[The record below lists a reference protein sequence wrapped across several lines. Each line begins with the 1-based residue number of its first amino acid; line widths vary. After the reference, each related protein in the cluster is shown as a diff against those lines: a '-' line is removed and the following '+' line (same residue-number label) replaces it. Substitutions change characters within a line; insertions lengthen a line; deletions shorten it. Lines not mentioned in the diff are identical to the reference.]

1 MQLKNLTALLCVCVV
16 CVSTSARA
24 ETAFFDNGSS
34 ISVKSHRI
42 DGDSVVL
49 TLRDGGEMVSSFSSI
64 VRFGPDDPN
73 YVQPVTAVPASMTV
87 PNPTPTPT
95 PTLTPA
101 STLTPTPILVSAP
114 LPTSTSTYVPSYDEL
129 ITKFSTMYSVPPNLV
144 HAVIQVESGYDER
157 AVSRTGAKGLM
168 QLMPETARRFNVN
181 DPFDARQNIEGGV
194 RYLRQLLDQFPLKLA
209 VAAYN
214 AGESAVRRFRGVPP
228 YAETR
233 GYVARVLR
241 LAGK

>member
-1 MQLKNLTALLCVCVV
+1 MKKLTALLCVCVV

-24 ETAFFDNGSS
+24 ETAFFDNGNS
-34 ISVKSHRI
+34 ISVRSHRI
-42 DGDSVVL
+42 EGDSVVL
-49 TLRDGGEMVSSFSSI
+49 MLRDGGEMVSSSSSI

-73 YVQPVTAVPASMTV
+73 DPKYVQPAAAEAPAPAVM
-87 PNPTPTPT
+87 
-95 PTLTPA
+95 LA
-101 STLTPTPILVSAP
+101 STP
-114 LPTSTSTYVPSYDEL
+114 LSVSTSTYAPPYDDL
-129 ITKFSTMYSVPPNLV
+129 VDKFSTMYSVPSNLV

-168 QLMPETARRFNVN
+168 QLMPETARRFNVS

-194 RYLRQLLDQFPLKLA
+194 RYLRQLLDQFPLKQA

-214 AGESAVRRFRGVPP
+214 AGENAVRRFRGIPP

>member
-1 MQLKNLTALLCVCVV
+1 VQLKKLTALLCLCVV
-16 CVSTSARA
+16 CVSTPARA
-24 ETAFFDNGSS
+24 ETAFFDNGNS

-42 DGDSVVL
+42 EGDSVVL
-49 TLRDGGEMVSSFSSI
+49 MLRDGGEMVSSSSSI
-64 VRFGPDDPN
+64 VKFGPDDPT
-73 YVQPVTAVPASMTV
+73 YVQPTAAAPAPAPV
-87 PNPTPTPT
+87 PTP
-95 PTLTPA
+95 L
-101 STLTPTPILVSAP
+101 LVSMP
-114 LPTSTSTYVPSYDEL
+114 LPAPAPTSTYVAPYDEL
-129 ITKFSTMYSVPPNLV
+129 IDKLSAMYAVPSNLV
-144 HAVIQVESGYDER
+144 HAVIEVESGYDER

-168 QLMPETARRFNVN
+168 QLMPDTARRFNVDN
-181 DPFDARQNIEGGV
+181 PFDARQNIEGGV

-214 AGESAVRRFRGVPP
+214 AGENAVRRFRGIPP

>member
-1 MQLKNLTALLCVCVV
+1 VHLKKLTALLCVCVV
-16 CVSTSARA
+16 CVSTSAKA

-49 TLRDGGEMVSSFSSI
+49 TLRNGGEMVSSTSSVI
-64 VRFGPDDPN
+64 RFGPDEVPYVDP
-73 YVQPVTAVPASMTV
+73 TV
-87 PNPTPTPT
+87 P
-95 PTLTPA
+95 
-101 STLTPTPILVSAP
+101 VSAP
-114 LPTSTSTYVPSYDEL
+114 MPVLPSKPVSVMPYGDIVDR
-129 ITKFSTMYSVPPNLV
+129 MAAAYSVPANLV

>member
-1 MQLKNLTALLCVCVV
+1 LKKLTALLCVCVV
-16 CVSTSARA
+16 CVSTSAWA
-24 ETAFFDNGSS
+24 ETAFFENGSS

-42 DGDSVVL
+42 EGDSVVL
-49 TLRDGGEMVSSFSSI
+49 MLRDGGEMVSSFSSI
-64 VRFGPDDPN
+64 VKFGPDDPN
-73 YVQPVTAVPASMTV
+73 YVPPMTAVPASISVQSQMV
-87 PNPTPTPT
+87 APTTT
-95 PTLTPA
+95 
-101 STLTPTPILVSAP
+101 LVSAP
-114 LPTSTSTYVPSYDEL
+114 LPTSTSTYVPYDDL
-129 ITKFSTMYSVPPNLV
+129 IAKYSAMYSVPTNLV

-194 RYLRQLLDQFPLKLA
+194 RYLRQLLDQFPLKMA

>member
-1 MQLKNLTALLCVCVV
+1 MKKLTALLCVCVV
-16 CVSTSARA
+16 CVQITARA
-24 ETAFFDNGSS
+24 ETAFFDNGNS
-34 ISVKSHRI
+34 ISVKGHRI

-49 TLRDGGEMVSSFSSI
+49 MLHGGGEMVSRSSSI
-64 VRFGPDDPN
+64 VRFGPDDPPDPKD
-73 YVQPVTAVPASMTV
+73 VQPTAAEASSG
-87 PNPTPTPT
+87 TPV
-95 PTLTPA
+95 LA
-101 STLTPTPILVSAP
+101 SLP
-114 LPTSTSTYVPSYDEL
+114 LPVSTSGSVAPYDDL
-129 ITKFSTMYSVPPNLV
+129 VDKFSTMYSVPPNLV

-168 QLMPETARRFNVN
+168 QLMPETARRFNVS

-194 RYLRQLLDQFPLKLA
+194 RYLRQLLDQFPTKLA

-214 AGESAVRRFRGVPP
+214 AGESAVRRFRGIPP

-233 GYVARVLR
+233 GYVARVMR

>member
-1 MQLKNLTALLCVCVV
+1 VQLKKLTALLCVCVV

-24 ETAFFDNGSS
+24 ETAFFDNGNS
-34 ISVKSHRI
+34 ISVRSHRI
-42 DGDSVVL
+42 EGDSVVL
-49 TLRDGGEMVSSFSSI
+49 MLRDGGEMVSSSSSI

-73 YVQPVTAVPASMTV
+73 DPKYVQPIAAAASAPAVM
-87 PNPTPTPT
+87 
-95 PTLTPA
+95 LA
-101 STLTPTPILVSAP
+101 STPLSA
-114 LPTSTSTYVPSYDEL
+114 STSTYVPPYDDL
-129 ITKFSTMYSVPPNLV
+129 VDKFSTMYAVPANLV

-168 QLMPETARRFNVN
+168 QLMPETARRFNVS

-194 RYLRQLLDQFPLKLA
+194 RYLRQLLDQFPLKQA

-214 AGESAVRRFRGVPP
+214 AGENAVRRFRGIPP

>member
-1 MQLKNLTALLCVCVV
+1 V

-24 ETAFFDNGSS
+24 ETAFFDNGNS

-42 DGDSVVL
+42 EGDSVVL
-49 TLRDGGEMVSSFSSI
+49 MLRDGGEMVSSSASI
-64 VRFGPDDPN
+64 VKFGPDDPK
-73 YVQPVTAVPASMTV
+73 YVQPTAAAPAA
-87 PNPTPTPT
+87 TPVATTLLVSTPL
-95 PTLTPA
+95 PAPA
-101 STLTPTPILVSAP
+101 STYVAP
-114 LPTSTSTYVPSYDEL
+114 YDEL
-129 ITKFSTMYSVPPNLV
+129 IDKLSATYSVPANLV

-168 QLMPETARRFNVN
+168 QLMPETARRFNVD

-214 AGESAVRRFRGVPP
+214 AGENAVRRFRGIPP

>member
-1 MQLKNLTALLCVCVV
+1 LKKLTALLCVCVV
-16 CVSTSARA
+16 CVQISARA
-24 ETAFFDNGSS
+24 ETAFFDNGNS

-42 DGDSVVL
+42 EGDSVVL
-49 TLRDGGEMVSSFSSI
+49 MLRDGGEMVSSSSAI
-64 VRFGPDDPN
+64 VKFGPDANTATTTSD
-73 YVQPVTAVPASMTV
+73 VTSTSVSS
-87 PNPTPTPT
+87 
-95 PTLTPA
+95 PTLLLA
-101 STLTPTPILVSAP
+101 SAP
-114 LPTSTSTYVPSYDEL
+114 LPTSTSTSVPPYDEL
-129 ITKFSTMYSVPPNLV
+129 IDKFSAMYSVPPNLV

-168 QLMPETARRFNVN
+168 QLMPETARRFNVD

-214 AGESAVRRFRGVPP
+214 AGENAVRRFRGIPP

>member
-1 MQLKNLTALLCVCVV
+1 
-16 CVSTSARA
+16 
-24 ETAFFDNGSS
+24 
-34 ISVKSHRI
+34 
-42 DGDSVVL
+42 
-49 TLRDGGEMVSSFSSI
+49 MVSSSSSI

-73 YVQPVTAVPASMTV
+73 DPKYVQPAAAEAPAPAVM
-87 PNPTPTPT
+87 
-95 PTLTPA
+95 LA
-101 STLTPTPILVSAP
+101 STP
-114 LPTSTSTYVPSYDEL
+114 LSVSTSTYAPPYDDL
-129 ITKFSTMYSVPPNLV
+129 VDKFSTMYSVPSNLV

-168 QLMPETARRFNVN
+168 QLMPETARRFNVS

-194 RYLRQLLDQFPLKLA
+194 RYLRQLLDQFPLKQA

-214 AGESAVRRFRGVPP
+214 AGENAVRRFRGIPP

>member
-1 MQLKNLTALLCVCVV
+1 LKKLTALLCLCVV

-24 ETAFFDNGSS
+24 ETAFFDNGNS
-34 ISVKSHRI
+34 ISVRSHRI
-42 DGDSVVL
+42 EGDSVVL
-49 TLRDGGEMVSSFSSI
+49 MLRDGGEMVSSSSSI

-73 YVQPVTAVPASMTV
+73 DPKYVQPAAAEAPAPAVM
-87 PNPTPTPT
+87 
-95 PTLTPA
+95 LA
-101 STLTPTPILVSAP
+101 STP
-114 LPTSTSTYVPSYDEL
+114 LSVSTSTYAPPYDDL
-129 ITKFSTMYSVPPNLV
+129 VDKFSTMYSVPSNLV

-168 QLMPETARRFNVN
+168 QLMPETARRFNVS

-194 RYLRQLLDQFPLKLA
+194 RYLRQLLDQFPLKQA

-214 AGESAVRRFRGVPP
+214 AGENAVRRFRGIPP

>member
-1 MQLKNLTALLCVCVV
+1 VQLKKLSTLLCVCLV

-24 ETAFFDNGSS
+24 ETAFFENGNS

-49 TLRDGGEMVSSFSSI
+49 MLRDGGEMVSSPSTI
-64 VRFGPDDPN
+64 VRFGPDDAT
-73 YVQPVTAVPASMTV
+73 YVQPAAPTAAMAPVPAS
-87 PNPTPTPT
+87 
-95 PTLTPA
+95 
-101 STLTPTPILVSAP
+101 
-114 LPTSTSTYVPSYDEL
+114 TSTSGLPYGDIVDNL
-129 ITKFSTMYSVPPNLV
+129 AAAYSVPANLV
-144 HAVIQVESGYDER
+144 HAVIEVESGYDER
-157 AVSRTGAKGLM
+157 AVSRAGAKGLM

-214 AGESAVRRFRGVPP
+214 AGENAVRRFRGVPP

>member
-1 MQLKNLTALLCVCVV
+1 MKNLTTLLCVCVV

-42 DGDSVVL
+42 EGDSVVL
-49 TLRDGGEMVSSFSSI
+49 MLRDGGEMVSSSSSI
-64 VRFGPDDPN
+64 VKFGPDDST
-73 YVQPVTAVPASMTV
+73 YTQPATAAPASIS
-87 PNPTPTPT
+87 
-95 PTLTPA
+95 A
-101 STLTPTPILVSAP
+101 PTPILVSAP
-114 LPTSTSTYVPSYDEL
+114 LPASTSTYVSYDDL
-129 ITKFSTMYSVPPNLV
+129 VAKFSAMYSVPPNLV

-233 GYVARVLR
+233 GYVARVLK

>member
-1 MQLKNLTALLCVCVV
+1 LKKLTALLCVCVV

-24 ETAFFDNGSS
+24 ETAFFDNGNS
-34 ISVKSHRI
+34 ISVRSHSI
-42 DGDSVVL
+42 EGDSVVL
-49 TLRDGGEMVSSFSSI
+49 MLRDGGEMVSSSSSI

-73 YVQPVTAVPASMTV
+73 DPKYVQPAAAEAPAPAVM
-87 PNPTPTPT
+87 
-95 PTLTPA
+95 LA
-101 STLTPTPILVSAP
+101 STP
-114 LPTSTSTYVPSYDEL
+114 LSVSTSTYAPPYDDL
-129 ITKFSTMYSVPPNLV
+129 VDKFSTMYSVPSNLV

-168 QLMPETARRFNVN
+168 QLMPETARRFNVS

-194 RYLRQLLDQFPLKLA
+194 RYLRQLLDQFPLKQA

-214 AGESAVRRFRGVPP
+214 AGENAVRRFRGIPP

>member
-1 MQLKNLTALLCVCVV
+1 LKKLTALLCVCVV

-24 ETAFFDNGSS
+24 ETAFFDNGNS
-34 ISVKSHRI
+34 ISVRSHRI
-42 DGDSVVL
+42 EGDSVVL
-49 TLRDGGEMVSSFSSI
+49 MLHDGGEMVSSSSSI

-73 YVQPVTAVPASMTV
+73 DPKYVQPAAAEAPAPAVM
-87 PNPTPTPT
+87 
-95 PTLTPA
+95 LA
-101 STLTPTPILVSAP
+101 STP
-114 LPTSTSTYVPSYDEL
+114 LSVSTSTYAPPYDDL
-129 ITKFSTMYSVPPNLV
+129 VDKFSTMYSVPSNLV

-168 QLMPETARRFNVN
+168 QLMPETARRFNVS

-194 RYLRQLLDQFPLKLA
+194 RYLRQLLDQFPLKQA

-214 AGESAVRRFRGVPP
+214 AGENAVRRFRGIPP

>member
-1 MQLKNLTALLCVCVV
+1 VQLKQLTALLCVCVV
-16 CVSTSARA
+16 CVQISARA
-24 ETAFFDNGSS
+24 ETAFFDNGNS
-34 ISVKSHRI
+34 ISVRSHRI
-42 DGDSVVL
+42 EGDSVVL
-49 TLRDGGEMVSSFSSI
+49 MLRDGGEMISNSSSI
-64 VRFGPDDPN
+64 VRFGPDDPKDPK
-73 YVQPVTAVPASMTV
+73 YVQPAAATMPD
-87 PNPTPTPT
+87 PTPTPVST
-95 PTLTPA
+95 PLLASTPA
-101 STLTPTPILVSAP
+101 LAS
-114 LPTSTSTYVPSYDEL
+114 TSTSVAPYGEL
-129 ITKFSTMYSVPPNLV
+129 IDKLSEMYSVPSNLV

-168 QLMPETARRFNVN
+168 QLMPATARRFNVD

-214 AGESAVRRFRGVPP
+214 AGENAVRRFRGVPP

>member
-1 MQLKNLTALLCVCVV
+1 M

-42 DGDSVVL
+42 EGDSVVL
-49 TLRDGGEMVSSFSSI
+49 MLRDGGEMVSSFSSI
-64 VRFGPDDPN
+64 VKFGPDDPK
-73 YVQPVTAVPASMTV
+73 YVQPVTATPASM
-87 PNPTPTPT
+87 
-95 PTLTPA
+95 
-101 STLTPTPILVSAP
+101 STPTPILVSTP
-114 LPTSTSTYVPSYDEL
+114 LPSSTSTYVPYDEL
-129 ITKFSTMYSVPPNLV
+129 VSKFSAMYSVPPNLV

>member
-1 MQLKNLTALLCVCVV
+1 VQLKNLTALLCLCVV

-42 DGDSVVL
+42 EGDSVVL
-49 TLRDGGEMVSSFSSI
+49 MLRDGGEMVSSFSSI
-64 VRFGPDDPN
+64 VKFGPDDPK
-73 YVQPVTAVPASMTV
+73 YVQPVTATPASM
-87 PNPTPTPT
+87 
-95 PTLTPA
+95 
-101 STLTPTPILVSAP
+101 STPTPILVSTP
-114 LPTSTSTYVPSYDEL
+114 LPSSTSTYVPYDEL
-129 ITKFSTMYSVPPNLV
+129 VSKFSAMYSVPPNLV

>member
-1 MQLKNLTALLCVCVV
+1 VQLKKFTALLCVCVV
-16 CVSTSARA
+16 CVQISARA
-24 ETAFFDNGSS
+24 ETAFFDNGNS

-42 DGDSVVL
+42 EGDSVVL
-49 TLRDGGEMVSSFSSI
+49 TLNGGGEMVSRSSSI
-64 VRFGPDDPN
+64 VRFGPDDPKDPKD
-73 YVQPVTAVPASMTV
+73 VQPAAFVVP
-87 PNPTPTPT
+87 
-95 PTLTPA
+95 PA
-101 STLTPTPILVSAP
+101 TPILESAP
-114 LPTSTSTYVPSYDEL
+114 LPVSTSGSVGSYDEL
-129 ITKFSTMYSVPPNLV
+129 IDKASAMYSVPSNLV
-144 HAVIQVESGYDER
+144 RAMIEVESGFDER

-168 QLMPETARRFNVN
+168 QLMPDTARRFNVD

>member
-1 MQLKNLTALLCVCVV
+1 VCVV

-24 ETAFFDNGSS
+24 ETAFFDNVNS
-34 ISVKSHRI
+34 ISVRSHRI
-42 DGDSVVL
+42 EGDSVVL
-49 TLRDGGEMVSSFSSI
+49 MLRDGGEMVSSSSSI

-73 YVQPVTAVPASMTV
+73 DPKYVQPAAAEAPAPAVM
-87 PNPTPTPT
+87 
-95 PTLTPA
+95 LA
-101 STLTPTPILVSAP
+101 STP
-114 LPTSTSTYVPSYDEL
+114 LSVSTSTYAPPYDDL
-129 ITKFSTMYSVPPNLV
+129 VDKFSTMYSVPSNLV

-157 AVSRTGAKGLM
+157 AVSRTGSKGLM
-168 QLMPETARRFNVN
+168 QLMPETARRFNVS

-194 RYLRQLLDQFPLKLA
+194 RYLRQLLDQFPLKQA

-214 AGESAVRRFRGVPP
+214 AGENAVRRFRGIPP

>member
-1 MQLKNLTALLCVCVV
+1 VQLKTFTALLCVCVV
-16 CVSTSARA
+16 CVQITARA
-24 ETAFFDNGSS
+24 ETAFFDNGNS

-42 DGDSVVL
+42 EGDSVVL
-49 TLRDGGEMVSSFSSI
+49 TLNGGGEMVSRSSSI
-64 VRFGPDDPN
+64 VRFGPDDSKDPKN
-73 YVQPVTAVPASMTV
+73 AQPTAAVVP
-87 PNPTPTPT
+87 
-95 PTLTPA
+95 PA
-101 STLTPTPILVSAP
+101 TPILESVP
-114 LPTSTSTYVPSYDEL
+114 LPVSTSGSVGSYDEL
-129 ITKFSTMYSVPPNLV
+129 IDKTSAMYSVPSNLV
-144 HAVIQVESGYDER
+144 RAMIEVESGFDER

-168 QLMPETARRFNVN
+168 QLMPETARRFNVD

-214 AGESAVRRFRGVPP
+214 AGENAVRRFRGVPP

>member
-1 MQLKNLTALLCVCVV
+1 VCVQI
-16 CVSTSARA
+16 SARA
-24 ETAFFDNGSS
+24 ETAFFDNGNS

-42 DGDSVVL
+42 EGDSVVL
-49 TLRDGGEMVSSFSSI
+49 MLPDGGEVVRNASSI
-64 VRFGPDDPN
+64 IKFGPDDSN
-73 YVQPVTAVPASMTV
+73 SVQPPAAVPASIAT
-87 PNPTPTPT
+87 PSTPTAAAAPM
-95 PTLTPA
+95 PELVLA
-101 STLTPTPILVSAP
+101 STP
-114 LPTSTSTYVPSYDEL
+114 LKLSTSTYVPPYDEL
-129 ITKFSTMYSVPPNLV
+129 IDKFSAMYSVPPNLV
-144 HAVIQVESGYDER
+144 HAVIEVESGYDER

-168 QLMPETARRFNVN
+168 QLMPDTARRFNVQ

-214 AGESAVRRFRGVPP
+214 AGESAVRRFRGIPP

-241 LAGK
+241 LANK